1 MHGHQFA
8 ELFSIDLCKNRNL
21 CDPST
26 QFGYPSL
33 ILIERFVRGVAK
45 TIEKYFTKIA

>member
-8 ELFSIDLCKNRNL
+8 ELFFIDLCKKANL

-26 QFGYPSL
+26 QSGYPSL
-33 ILIERFVRGVAK
+33 ILIDRFVLGVAK
-45 TIEKYFTKIA
+45 AIEKYFTKTA

>member
-8 ELFSIDLCKNRNL
+8 ELFSIDLCKNGNL

-26 QFGYPSL
+26 Q
-33 ILIERFVRGVAK
+33 LIERFVRGVAK
-45 TIEKYFTKIA
+45 TIEKYFTKTA

>member
-8 ELFSIDLCKNRNL
+8 ELFSIDLCKKGNL

-26 QFGYPSL
+26 QSGYPSL
-33 ILIERFVRGVAK
+33 ILMDRFVVGVAK
-45 TIEKYFTKIA
+45 MIEKYFTKIA